1 MFCESFF
8 KTVGEDGDYSTSHP
22 IRVYEGS
29 KGLLPYFKTIK
40 DDREVWTTTGSGF
53 EDEDYDYARTA
64 SSV

>member
-8 KTVGEDGDYSTSHP
+8 KDVGVTYTSGHP

-29 KGLLPYFKTIK
+29 KGLLPYFKTIV
-40 DDREVWTTTGSGF
+40 DDREKWTTTGSGF

>member
-8 KTVGEDGDYSTSHP
+8 KTVGLDGDYSTSHP

-29 KGLLPYFKTIK
+29 KGLLPYFKVDGQET
-40 DDREVWTTTGSGF
+40 WTTTGSGF
-53 EDEDYDYARTA
+53 DNEDYDYARTA